1 MIPDCTAW
9 ARHRRTR
16 WSRQLPWHRAYVRHV
31 PVPYLTVV
39 RSAASAILPESYF
52 FNVYFIGRQEGRTV
66 GRARRDRSGQGPRMC
81 PARHAHLLRTPPTQR
96 ANLLPVGGGAVRC
109 LGEDRVHC
117 YRRTYA
123 ARNCHGELATRHRP
137 AYTRGRDWE
146 DDGLMAKLHCNIACM
161 HYLYNKKR
169 ERSRSY
175 GRPFDSKTD
184 KKNDLP
190 SSVNYVTGRCWYAYC
205 HRWATFVFVAH
216 TTDSGNSR
224 HIRVCR
230 VCILLYYI
238 FAGSDTLHI
247 ENWYND

>member
-1 MIPDCTAW
+1 MFILLAGRRGVRWAGHAVTGQVRVLACARLGMRTCSVRPQPKEQTCCRWAVGLCAAW
-9 ARHRRTR
+9 ARTVYTVTAVRTR
-16 WSRQLPWHRAYVRHV
+16 RVTATASWLRATGQPIR
-31 PVPYLTVV
+31 
-39 RSAASAILPESYF
+39 ADG
-52 FNVYFIGRQEGRTV
+52 IGR
-66 GRARRDRSGQGPRMC
+66 M
-81 PARHAHLLRTPPTQR
+81 
-96 ANLLPVGGGAVRC
+96 
-109 LGEDRVHC
+109 
-117 YRRTYA
+117 
-123 ARNCHGELATRHRP
+123 
-137 AYTRGRDWE
+137 
-146 DDGLMAKLHCNIACM
+146 MAKLHCNIACM

-205 HRWATFVFVAH
+205 HRWTTFVFVAH

>member
-16 WSRQLPWHRAYVRHV
+16 WSWQLPWHRAYVRHV

-66 GRARRDRSGQGPRMC
+66 GHAVTGQGPRMC

-146 DDGLMAKLHCNIACM
+146 DDGQVALHA
-161 HYLYNKKR
+161 LYHIKKR
-169 ERSRSY
+169 EIAFISSSIRLKNRLH
-175 GRPFDSKTD
+175 
-184 KKNDLP
+184 NDLP
-190 SSVNYVTGRCWYAYC
+190 SYVNYICDRVLVRVLPPVDDVRFCC
-205 HRWATFVFVAH
+205 AH
-216 TTDSGNSR
+216 NRFTTYTR
-224 HIRVCR
+224 LVQ
-230 VCILLYYI
+230 
-238 FAGSDTLHI
+238 
-247 ENWYND
+247 